1 MTAGKALGVRARG
14 WGYRH
19 AGRQA
24 WAVRGLDLTVE
35 PGERILLAGP
45 SGAGKSTLL
54 TALAGL
60 LDPEQASEVEGSLT
74 IGGTSPAHVRDQVG
88 IAFQDPESQL
98 VMARAGDDV
107 AFGLE
112 NRGVPTPAIWRRVD
126 EALKLTGFAYDRNHP
141 TGRLSGGEKQR
152 LVLAGVMVLAPSV
165 LLLDEPTANL
175 DPAGAALVRTAV
187 ERVVAAR
194 GTTLIVV
201 DHRVDDWLPL
211 VSRVVVLAAGG
222 GVVADGDPADV
233 FTTEG
238 ERLAAE
244 GVWVPGRRP
253 PRRRARTAASEALVA
268 ADMLTHTYPA
278 ATRPA
283 LVGASVRLH
292 AGEALALTGAN
303 GSGKSTL
310 AMLLAGLLRPSSGTA
325 RAMPELS
332 ARAGL
337 PPRSAATARALM
349 SRRRRH
355 GDPPLHRWRATDLV
369 RAVGTVFQDPE
380 HQFLTSTVRAELAL
394 GPRLVGCSSGEV
406 TSRVDDLLDRLRLTH
421 LAGANPFTL
430 SGGEKR
436 RLSVA
441 TALATGPAALVLDEP
456 TFGQDR
462 STWLELLDLLAN
474 LRDGGHAVAVVSH
487 DTDFV
492 TAFADRVLH
501 LRAGHL
507 EGTSSGRIQEHDV
520 RRHMQQE
527 HGVQEHT
534 A

>member
-1 MTAGKALGVRARG
+1 MTPAHPAALGVRARA

-35 PGERILLAGP
+35 PGERILLAGA

-60 LDPEQASEVEGSLT
+60 LDPEQAGEVEGALT
-74 IGGTSPAHVRDQVG
+74 VGGAPPREVRERVG

-112 NRGVPTPAIWRRVD
+112 NRGVPTPAIWPRVE
-126 EALKLTGFAYDRNHP
+126 EALKLTGFPYDRDQP
-141 TGRLSGGEKQR
+141 TGQLSGGEKQR
-152 LVLAGVMVLAPSV
+152 LVLAGVMALAPAL

-175 DPAGAALVRTAV
+175 DPDGAALVRTAV

-194 GTTLIVV
+194 GSTLIVV

-211 VSRVVVLAAGG
+211 VSRVVVLRAGG
-222 GVVADGDPADV
+222 GVLADGEPAQV
-233 FTTEG
+233 FATQG
-238 ERLAAE
+238 ERLAAA
-244 GVWVPGRRP
+244 GVWVPGHRP
-253 PRRRARTAASEALVA
+253 PRRPSPEPATEPLLAAEG
-268 ADMLTHTYPA
+268 LTHTYPA
-278 ATRPA
+278 ASRPA
-283 LVGASVRLH
+283 LVDANVRLH
-292 AGEALALTGAN
+292 AGEALALTGTN

-310 AMLLAGLLRPSSGTA
+310 AMLLAGLLPPSAGHI
-325 RAMPELS
+325 RAMPSLYV
-332 ARAGL
+332 RAGL
-337 PPRSAATARALM
+337 DPRWTAA
-349 SRRRRH
+349 RRRLFRRQ
-355 GDPPLHRWRATDLV
+355 GGESPLHTWRATELV
-369 RAVGTVFQDPE
+369 RAMGTVFQDPE

-394 GPRLVGCSSGEV
+394 GPRLIGCSPREV
-406 TSRVDDLLDRLRLTH
+406 TSRVDDLLDRLRLAH

-474 LRDGGHAVAVVSH
+474 LRDEGHAVTFVSH
-487 DTDFV
+487 DADFV
-492 TAFADRVLH
+492 AAFADRTLEM
-501 LRAGHL
+501 RAGRLVH
-507 EGTSSGRIQEHDV
+507 ESDQRMAAKRE
-520 RRHMQQE
+520 R
-527 HGVQEHT
+527 

>member
-1 MTAGKALGVRARG
+1 MTPAYPPALGVRAHG

-35 PGERILLAGP
+35 PGERILLAGA

-60 LDPEQASEVEGSLT
+60 LDPEQAGEVDGSLT
-74 IGGTSPAHVRDQVG
+74 VGGSAPAEVRDRVG

-112 NRGVPTPAIWRRVD
+112 NLGVPTAAIWPQVD
-126 EALKLTGFAYDRNHP
+126 EAFALTGFPYGRDHP

-152 LVLAGVMVLAPSV
+152 LVLAGVMALSPSV

-175 DPAGAALVRTAV
+175 DPAGAVLVRTAV
-187 ERVVAAR
+187 ERIVAAR

-211 VSRVVVLAAGG
+211 VSRVVVLQAGG
-222 GVVADGDPADV
+222 GVKADGEPAQV
-233 FTTEG
+233 FASDG
-238 ERLAAE
+238 ERLAAA
-244 GVWVPGRRP
+244 GVWVSGRRL
-253 PRRRARTAASEALVA
+253 PRRRARTVATEPLVA
-268 ADMLTHTYPA
+268 ADALRHTYPA
-278 ATRPA
+278 AHRPA
-283 LVGASVRLH
+283 LVDASVRLH
-292 AGEALALTGAN
+292 AGEALAFTGAN

-310 AMLLAGLLRPSSGTA
+310 AMLLAGLLPPSAGSV
-325 RAMPELS
+325 RAMPSLYV
-332 ARAGL
+332 RAGL
-337 PPRSAATARALM
+337 DPRSTAARGALFRRQRAE
-349 SRRRRH
+349 S
-355 GDPPLHRWRATDLV
+355 PLHTWRAGSLV
-369 RAVGTVFQDPE
+369 RAIGTVFQDPE

-394 GPRLVGCSSGEV
+394 GPRLIGCSPGEL
-406 TSRVDDLLDRLRLTH
+406 TSRVNDLLDRLRLAH
-421 LAGANPFTL
+421 LANANPFTL

-462 STWLELLDLLAN
+462 STWLELLDLLAG
-474 LRDGGHAVAVVSH
+474 LRDGGHAVAFVSH
-487 DTDFV
+487 DADFV
-492 TAFADRVLH
+492 AAFADRVLEV
-501 LRAGHL
+501 RAGRLDRASGGRL
-507 EGTSSGRIQEHDV
+507 EAFGARGCTP
-520 RRHMQQE
+520 
-527 HGVQEHT
+527 
-534 A
+534 

>member
-1 MTAGKALGVRARG
+1 MTGAGPPALGIRAHA

-24 WAVRGLDLTVE
+24 WAVRGVDLTVE
-35 PGERILLAGP
+35 PGERILLAGA

-60 LDPEQASEVEGSLT
+60 LDPEAAGEVEGALT
-74 IGGTSPAHVRDQVG
+74 VGGSPPTEVRERVG

-112 NRGVPTPAIWRRVD
+112 NRGVPTSAIWPQVE
-126 EALKLTGFAYDRNHP
+126 EALRLTGFPYDRDHP

-152 LVLAGVMVLAPSV
+152 LVLAGVMALDPAV

-175 DPAGAALVRTAV
+175 DPDGAALVRTAV
-187 ERVVAAR
+187 ERVVSAR

-211 VSRVVVLAAGG
+211 VSRVVVLGAGG
-222 GVVADGDPADV
+222 GVLADGEPADV
-233 FTTEG
+233 FTSGREG
-238 ERLAAE
+238 LAAA
-244 GVWVPGRRP
+244 GVWVPGHRP
-253 PRRRARTAASEALVA
+253 PRRHSPAPAAEPLVTA
-268 ADMLTHTYPA
+268 DGLTHTYPA
-278 ATRPA
+278 ADRPA
-283 LVGASVRLH
+283 LVDADVVLH

-310 AMLLAGLLRPSSGTA
+310 ATLLAGLLSPSQGSV
-325 RAMPELS
+325 RAMPGLY
-332 ARAGL
+332 ARSHLDPHVPAARGGL
-337 PPRSAATARALM
+337 F
-349 SRRRRH
+349 RRRRRV
-355 GDPPLHRWRATDLV
+355 PPLHTWRAAELV

-380 HQFLTSTVRAELAL
+380 HQFLTSTVRDELAL
-394 GPRLVGCSSGEV
+394 GPRLIGCSPGEA
-406 TSRVDDLLDRLRLTH
+406 TSRVDDLLDRLRLAH
-421 LAGANPFTL
+421 LAAANPFTL

-462 STWLELLDLLAN
+462 ITWLELLDLLAN
-474 LRDGGHAVAVVSH
+474 LRDAGHAVAFVSH
-487 DTDFV
+487 DEDFV
-492 TAFADRVLH
+492 AAFADRVLE
-501 LRAGHL
+501 LRAGRLFH
-507 EGTSSGRIQEHDV
+507 EGSELI
-520 RRHMQQE
+520 
-527 HGVQEHT
+527 T
-534 A
+534 AKRESP